1 MASALGTRDAVN
13 AARSLPGGAP
23 APRAH
28 VAAKQ
33 EALSERNSKPLGMM
47 FKIFYN
53 PAQPAFPHLS
63 FSRLLQITL
72 IGPATLP
79 GLECSGFRALARW
92 SFYRKTAFPQ
102 TQCSPANLT
111 LEGQRPTP
119 GGFHTY

>member
-1 MASALGTRDAVN
+1 MASALGTRDTVN

-47 FKIFYN
+47 FKIFHN

-72 IGPATLP
+72 IGPRHPP
-79 GLECSGFRALARW
+79 GPGMFRLQSSGPLVFLQED
-92 SFYRKTAFPQ
+92 SF
-102 TQCSPANLT
+102 SPDSMLSC
-111 LEGQRPTP
+111 QPHP
-119 GGFHTY
+119 